1 MATLQDLFFDPNGVA
16 VIGASSDPSKLSHG
30 VVRNLKNGGYPRPIY
45 PVNPKGGKILGLPV
59 YPSILEVPDPVELG
73 VVMIPAPLVPDALRE
88 CGQRGLR
95 AVIVITG
102 GFKEAGPEGAALE
115 QRLKQIADSYGMR
128 LIGPNCVGVMDT
140 HLPIDTTFI
149 TAMPPKGHIGFVSHS
164 GALCGGTVDWARST
178 GVGFSRIASLGN
190 QLDVDIAD
198 GIAMMEDD
206 PNTRVISVYAEGLPD
221 GRRFVDTAARVCR
234 HKPIVMLKG
243 GLTTS
248 GTRAV
253 ASHTGAMAGNKQA
266 YLAACHRAGVLVVNS
281 LQEQTDVAL
290 ALATQPEPMGNRVAL
305 LTNAGGPAT
314 LAADELD
321 KYGLTMANLAPSTI
335 ARLAQV
341 TPRSAQ
347 LANPVDMLGGP
358 APEMYRSAG
367 EVLLADPGVD
377 MLMVIFVPQAITPVP
392 DVIDTVIALARG
404 ASKPVVCCLVGGESL
419 AESVNTLNQAG
430 VPFYQDPNRASRAL
444 ASLLQYACLRT
455 RPLEPPAA
463 LDRIDTDRA
472 RAILRRHWKEAGAG
486 FLDGVESAE
495 VAAAYG
501 IRVARVGIAS
511 TADEAV
517 ALASEIGYPVAM
529 KVHAPGVIHKADV
542 GGVRLNLRDDVS
554 VRATF
559 DAMIAGRSRWRAMLQ
574 QMAPAGQEMIVGVHA
589 DPQFGPVL
597 MAGLGGTLVEVL
609 HDAAFRLAPL
619 SAGDALEM
627 ISETAAG
634 QILQGVRG
642 AAPGD
647 RDAVVDAILRIG
659 QMASDFPCIAE
670 LDVNPLIVGEA
681 GAGAWAVDV
690 RIALNAEP
698 D

>member
-1 MATLQDLFFDPNGVA
+1 
-16 VIGASSDPSKLSHG
+16 
-30 VVRNLKNGGYPRPIY
+30 
-45 PVNPKGGKILGLPV
+45 
-59 YPSILEVPDPVELG
+59 
-73 VVMIPAPLVPDALRE
+73 
-88 CGQRGLR
+88 
-95 AVIVITG
+95 
-102 GFKEAGPEGAALE
+102 
-115 QRLKQIADSYGMR
+115 
-128 LIGPNCVGVMDT
+128 
-140 HLPIDTTFI
+140 
-149 TAMPPKGHIGFVSHS
+149 
-164 GALCGGTVDWARST
+164 
-178 GVGFSRIASLGN
+178 
-190 QLDVDIAD
+190 
-198 GIAMMEDD
+198 
-206 PNTRVISVYAEGLPD
+206 
-221 GRRFVDTAARVCR
+221 
-234 HKPIVMLKG
+234 
-243 GLTTS
+243 
-248 GTRAV
+248 
-253 ASHTGAMAGNKQA
+253 
-266 YLAACHRAGVLVVNS
+266 
-281 LQEQTDVAL
+281 
-290 ALATQPEPMGNRVAL
+290 
-305 LTNAGGPAT
+305 
-314 LAADELD
+314 
-321 KYGLTMANLAPSTI
+321 
-335 ARLAQV
+335 
-341 TPRSAQ
+341 
-347 LANPVDMLGGP
+347 
-358 APEMYRSAG
+358 
-367 EVLLADPGVD
+367 
-377 MLMVIFVPQAITPVP
+377 
-392 DVIDTVIALARG
+392 
-404 ASKPVVCCLVGGESL
+404 
-419 AESVNTLNQAG
+419 

-472 RAILRRHWKEAGAG
+472 RAILRRHWKEARAG

-501 IRVARVGIAS
+501 IRVPRVGIAS

-559 DAMIAGRSRWRAMLQ
+559 DAMIAGRSGWRAMLQ